1 MTEKF
6 DVAVIGA
13 GPAGYV
19 CAIRAAQLGLKTV
32 CVEKWIDGAGGPTLG
47 GTCLNVGCIP
57 SKALLDSSHR
67 FHQAAHQ
74 FADHG
79 IGLDKLSIDV
89 AAMMKRKDKVVAK
102 MSGGIKA
109 LFAANGVS
117 LVSGQA
123 RVLSGQKMQVTDA
136 AGKVSEI
143 HASHTVVAVGS
154 HPVEI
159 PPVPL
164 DRDLIVDST
173 GALEFDKVPE
183 RLGVIGA
190 GVIGLE
196 LGSVWGRLGSKVTV
210 LEAMDDFLGMADRE
224 LAGASEKIFRKQGL
238 DIRLGCRVVRS
249 ETQGKEVQVYYQDR
263 QGKESM
269 ETFDKVIVAVGRAP
283 STADL
288 FAPEAGIELDQRGF
302 IPVDDHCRTPVSGLY
317 AVGDTVRG
325 PMLAHKGAEEG
336 VMVADLIAGK
346 AGHVNYDLVPSI
358 IYTHPEVAWA
368 GQTEE
373 QAKAAGIAVKTGSFP
388 FAAVGRAVAAS
399 ESEGLVK
406 IVADSKTDRVLGVH
420 AVGGCAAELVQ
431 QGVVAMEFSASVEDL
446 ALTMFGH
453 PTFGEA
459 LHEAALAVD
468 NRAIHMP
475 NRKSAR

>member
-32 CVEKWIDGAGGPTLG
+32 CVEKWQDAAGKPTLG

-74 FADHG
+74 FAEHG
-79 IGLDKLSIDV
+79 IALEKLGIDV
-89 AAMMKRKDKVVAK
+89 AAMMKRKDKVVQK

-117 LVSGQA
+117 LISGVA
-123 RVLSGQKMQVTDA
+123 RVLGNERIEITDA

-143 HASHTVVAVGS
+143 HASNTVVATGS

-164 DRDLIVDST
+164 DDNLIVNST
-173 GALEFDKVPE
+173 GALEFDKVPG

-196 LGSVWGRLGSKVTV
+196 LGSVWARLGSQVVV
-210 LEAMDDFLGMADRE
+210 LEALDNFLGMADRQI
-224 LAGASEKIFRKQGL
+224 ARVSEKIFRKQGL
-238 DIRLGCRVVRS
+238 DIRLGCRVVS
-249 ETQGKEVQVYYQDR
+249 SGIEGQEVKVHYQDPQGKEVV
-263 QGKESM
+263 EV
-269 ETFDKVIVAVGRAP
+269 FDKVIVAVGRAP
-283 STADL
+283 STANL
-288 FAPEAGIELDQRGF
+288 FAPEAGVELDNRGF
-302 IPVDDHCRTPVSGLY
+302 VAVDDRCRTAVPGLF
-317 AVGDTVRG
+317 AVGDAVRG

-336 VMVADLIAGK
+336 VMVAELIAGK
-346 AGHVNYDLVPSI
+346 AAEVNYDLVPSI

-373 QAKAAGIAVKTGSFP
+373 QAKEAGVSVKTGAFP
-388 FAAVGRAVAAS
+388 FSAVGRAVAAN

-406 IVADSKTDRVLGVH
+406 IVADSDTDRVLGVH
-420 AVGGCAAELVQ
+420 AVGSCAAELVQ

-468 NRAIHMP
+468 ERAIHMP
-475 NRKSAR
+475 NRKSAG